1 MTIIVSPLR
10 DVETVVRFKKPSH
23 LITLLDPPLMAQGPR
38 GFAPERHLK
47 IAVDDI
53 WEPEAGKATPDEAMV
68 RRILDF
74 GVGWSGAAPLLVH
87 CWAGVS
93 RSTATAFILACERNP
108 ATPELTIAKALR
120 GASAGATPN
129 PLLVRIADDLLDR
142 KGRMLEAVREI
153 GQGRYVYPGAAFEM
167 PSVYPPGES

>member
-23 LITLLDPPLMAQGPR
+23 LITLLDPQLIGQSPR
-38 GFAPERHLK
+38 FAPERHLK
-47 IAVDDI
+47 VAVDDI
-53 WEPEAGKATPDEAMV
+53 WEPEAGKLAPDETMV

-74 GVGWSGAAPLLVH
+74 GVGWSGEAPLLVH

-108 ATPELTIAKALR
+108 HVPERTIAQALR
-120 GASAGATPN
+120 AASAGATPN
-129 PLLVRIADDLLDR
+129 PLLVRFADDLLGR
-142 KGRMLEAVREI
+142 QGRMLAAVHEI
-153 GQGRYVYPGAAFEM
+153 GQGHYVYPGAAFEI
-167 PSVYPPGES
+167 PSLFPKS

>member
-1 MTIIVSPLR
+1 MTLIVSPLR

-23 LITLLDPPLMAQGPR
+23 LITLLDPQLIGQSPR
-38 GFAPERHLK
+38 FTPERHLK
-47 IAVDDI
+47 VAVDDI
-53 WEPEAGKATPDEAMV
+53 WEAEAGKVVPDEAMV

-74 GVGWSGAAPLLVH
+74 GVGWDGRAPLLVH

-108 ATPELTIAKALR
+108 GTPEHTIAQALR
-120 GASAGATPN
+120 NASSGATPN
-129 PLLVRIADDLLDR
+129 PLLVHFADGLLGR
-142 KGRMLEAVREI
+142 QGRMTAAVQAI

-167 PSVYPPGES
+167 PSVYPAP

>member
-23 LITLLDPPLMAQGPR
+23 LITLLDPQLIGQSPR
-38 GFAPERHLK
+38 FAAPERHLK
-47 IAVDDI
+47 VAVDDI
-53 WEPEAGKATPDEAMV
+53 WEPEAGKAAPDETMV

-74 GVGWSGAAPLLVH
+74 GSTWGGEAPLLVH

-108 ATPELTIAKALR
+108 QIPEATVAQALR
-120 GASAGATPN
+120 AASPGATPN
-129 PLLVRIADDLLDR
+129 PLLVQLADDLLGR
-142 KGRMLEAVREI
+142 QGRMLAAVQDI
-153 GQGRYVYPGAAFEM
+153 GQGHYVYPGAVFEL
-167 PSVYPPGES
+167 PSLYTKP

>member
-23 LITLLDPPLMAQGPR
+23 LITLLDPQLIAQSPR
-38 GFAPERHLK
+38 FAPERHLK

-53 WEPEAGKATPDEAMV
+53 WEPEAGRVVPDEAMV

-74 GVGWSGAAPLLVH
+74 GVDWSGVAPLLVH

-108 ATPELTIAKALR
+108 KTPEADIARTLR
-120 GASAGATPN
+120 AASAGATPN
-129 PLLVRIADDLLDR
+129 RLLVQIADRLLGR
-142 KGRMLEAVREI
+142 EGRMLAAVTEI

-167 PSVYPPGES
+167 PSLYPQP

>member
-10 DVETVVRFKKPSH
+10 DVETVVRFKRPSH
-23 LITLLDPPLMAQGPR
+23 LITLLDPQLISQSPR
-38 GFAPERHLK
+38 FAAPERHLK
-47 IAVDDI
+47 VAVDDI
-53 WEPEAGKATPDEAMV
+53 WEPEAGKAPPDETMV

-74 GVGWSGAAPLLVH
+74 GVGWGGEAPLLVH

-108 ATPELTIAKALR
+108 GTDELTIAQALR
-120 GASAGATPN
+120 AASAGATPN
-129 PLLVRIADDLLDR
+129 PLLVRIADDLLGR
-142 KGRMLEAVREI
+142 EGRMLAAVREI

-167 PSVYPPGES
+167 PSIYPPS

>member
-10 DVETVVRFKKPSH
+10 DVDTVVRFKKPSH
-23 LITLLDPPLMAQGPR
+23 LITLLDPELISQSPK
-38 GFAPERHLK
+38 GFAAARHLK
-47 IAVDDI
+47 VAVDDI
-53 WEPEAGKATPDEAMV
+53 WEPEEGKAAPDETMV

-74 GVGWSGAAPLLVH
+74 GVGWGGEAPLLVH

-108 ATPELTIAKALR
+108 EVPEATIAKALR
-120 GASAGATPN
+120 AASPGATPN
-129 PLLVRIADDLLDR
+129 PLLVRLADDLLGR
-142 KGRMLEAVREI
+142 QGRMLAAVRDI

-167 PSVYPPGES
+167 PSVYQKP